1 MTKHLKALLITIIVL
16 GIILLIALSLATRST
31 ASFAYN
37 YSTLFY
43 LNITLI
49 IVMSSLLL
57 VLAYWLFQRLRN
69 NVFGTRLLTRF
80 ALSFVLLAVIP
91 SVLLFLISNLF
102 ISRTI
107 NSWFNLK
114 LDSALT
120 AGIDFGRDRL
130 LLNRDITQDQLTRLV
145 TQRSFSTP
153 PNANEVQTILKQNN
167 WRTLIGIDAQGKIV
181 WRIDEPAL
189 RTANVTEHLPVFTP
203 NLLQSIKH
211 NWVQIEDEADN
222 ADRIDSGTPPRQF
235 IHAIQAV
242 DNPHGALAARW
253 IYTQQIMPAD
263 FSARVNDIQN
273 GLRDYQATETSRES
287 LRNLYRVTLVI
298 VLLVTLLAALAA
310 AFLIANRM
318 IQPSLWLAQAT
329 RQVAAGH

>member
-16 GIILLIALSLATRST
+16 GVILLIALSLATRST

-43 LNITLI
+43 LNIALI
-49 IVMSSLLL
+49 VVMSALLL
-57 VLAYWLFQRLRN
+57 VLAYWLFQRLRH

-130 LLNRDITQDQLTRLV
+130 LLNRDITQDQLARLV
-145 TQRSFSTP
+145 TQHNFSTP
-153 PNANEVQTILKQNN
+153 PSASEIQATLKQNN
-167 WRTLIGIDAQGKIV
+167 WRTLIGMDAQGKIV
-181 WRIDEPAL
+181 WRIDEPTL
-189 RTANVTEHLPVFTP
+189 RTASVTEHLPVFTP
-203 NLLQSIKH
+203 NLLQSIQH
-211 NWVQIEDEADN
+211 NWVQIEDEPTTQSAQTMALRRVN
-222 ADRIDSGTPPRQF
+222 SSTPFKPLTTLVMPSPPVGFTHKKSCPLIFPRGSTTSKMDCVTTKPPKPRVKVC
-235 IHAIQAV
+235 A
-242 DNPHGALAARW
+242 
-253 IYTQQIMPAD
+253 IYTVSPW
-263 FSARVNDIQN
+263 SSS
-273 GLRDYQATETSRES
+273 Y
-287 LRNLYRVTLVI
+287 
-298 VLLVTLLAALAA
+298 
-310 AFLIANRM
+310 
-318 IQPSLWLAQAT
+318 W
-329 RQVAAGH
+329 